1 MRKFWNFYSSEE
13 ENILRIDGYIA
24 ETSWFE
30 DGVTPKQFAAELEK
44 VKGDLTVWINSGG
57 GDCFAASRIY
67 TMLKEHSGKVTVKID
82 GIAASA
88 ASVIAMSGDE
98 VLMSPTAL
106 MMVHNPASLIFG
118 EVQDLEQGIE
128 MLNEVKESIIN
139 AYTLKTGLSRA
150 KLSRMMDSET
160 WFSAKKAV
168 ELGFADAMMFDEKT
182 ETSEDEAEPFMWNS
196 RSMAAAAVNAMRKKL
211 PIKQAERKP
220 EEPQQHDEPPKP
232 EGVPIESRYKRL
244 SLIPH

>member
-1 MRKFWNFYSSEE
+1 MKFWNFISSEE
-13 ENILRIDGYIA
+13 ENTLRIDGYIA

-30 DGVTPKQFAAELEK
+30 DDVTPKQFSADLAK
-44 VKGDLTVWINSGG
+44 VKGDLTIWINSGG
-57 GDCFAASRIY
+57 GDCFAASQIY
-67 TMLKEHSGKVTVKID
+67 TMLKEHNGKITVKID

-98 VLMSPTAL
+98 VLMSPTSL

-139 AYTLKTGLSRA
+139 AYVLKTGLSRT
-150 KLSRMMDSET
+150 KLSNMMDSET

-168 ELGFADAMMFDEKT
+168 DLGFADAMMFDEE
-182 ETSEDEAEPFMWNS
+182 ETAEAESQSFMWNS
-196 RSMAAAAVNAMRKKL
+196 RSEITAAVNAMRKKL
-211 PIKQAERKP
+211 PKKQPETQAKP
-220 EEPQQHDEPPKP
+220 TGTSVDTLYH
-232 EGVPIESRYKRL
+232 RL
-244 SLIPH
+244 NLITH